1 MPNRPIL
8 NESKIH
14 PAALSAIANSF
25 SDTVREVESAIASNP
40 VVIVGM
46 KQNPV
51 VKRARNILAAQGIP
65 FKYLEY
71 GSYVSEW
78 KRRLAI
84 KLWSGWPTFP
94 QVFVKGQLLGGCKD
108 VEKLLADGSCKKLLG

>member
-1 MPNRPIL
+1 MTNRNIL

-14 PAALSAIANSF
+14 PAALNTISGSF
-25 SDTVREVESAIASNP
+25 ADTVREIESAISANP

-51 VKRARNILAAQGIP
+51 VKRARKILKDQGIP
-65 FKYLEY
+65 YKYLEY
-71 GSYVSEW
+71 GSYMSEW
-78 KRRLAI
+78 KKRLAI

-94 QVFVKGQLLGGCKD
+94 QVFVKGQLLGGCAD
-108 VEKLLADGSCKKLLG
+108 VEKLLADGSFKKLLG